1 MINWTYLEVRSWS
14 TLYSD
19 RFTHLHIE
27 RPAVIRRVKR
37 CELSVVTQ
45 RSSCDDTKI
54 GWVADYP
61 VLDSDRDYHLLLAV
75 ISTTNSGRKMAGAF
89 LMAAKLVSEEKK
101 SGAEKSSK
109 FIKTGFWWF
118 LLFIKVVL
126 ENPEILRQTKRN
138 IQGATYHTSFIK
150 YAS

>member
-1 MINWTYLEVRSWS
+1 
-14 TLYSD
+14 
-19 RFTHLHIE
+19 
-27 RPAVIRRVKR
+27 
-37 CELSVVTQ
+37 
-45 RSSCDDTKI
+45 
-54 GWVADYP
+54 
-61 VLDSDRDYHLLLAV
+61 
-75 ISTTNSGRKMAGAF
+75 MAGAF

-101 SGAEKSSK
+101 SGAEKSSN